1 MYQIIAG
8 MVSRVGSITAIYAKS
23 AVNALSRVLNTIF
36 FYSNIPSISSEA
48 GIPTW
53 YEPRYEP
60 QYDIERS
67 RINTMVDAVYQEVEN
82 P

>member
-23 AVNALSRVLNTIF
+23 AVNALSRVFDSI

-48 GIPTW
+48 GMPTW

>member
-1 MYQIIAG
+1 

-23 AVNALSRVLNTIF
+23 AVNALSRVF
-36 FYSNIPSISSEA
+36 DANIPSISSEA

-60 QYDIERS
+60 QNDIERS
-67 RINTMVDAVYQEVEN
+67 RINTMVDAVHQEVEN